1 MIQFLRSSTLFQY
14 SDFCSDEKKYMQLWH
29 TAIDKVAHEIELH
42 YFPNIFMT
50 YSPPFVSPGEPLASS
65 PEEPLPPPLARDRV
79 LCSSTVCAA

>member
-1 MIQFLRSSTLFQY
+1 MFRKEFFVFTVPL
-14 SDFCSDEKKYMQLWH
+14 
-29 TAIDKVAHEIELH
+29 
-42 YFPNIFMT
+42 NIKHKDLLVNHFSNILIT